1 MNKKIKKSFILAS
14 LLSLAAGMLCAPFIL
29 LLGTVFERAGIG
41 VVISAAVSVAIP
53 LIIVIG
59 AVILIAFWSASYI
72 AHTTKTEYT
81 RMSVPDVSGIENFP
95 ELTPFF
101 EMINAQQSEIRHQLA
116 RVAKEKNRLST
127 IINNMDEGLIIL
139 DNDLRVIM
147 LNDSAYSWLGTSIP
161 REECTGRPVSEICA
175 SDDICGCIE
184 RADSVNLTLDGRHL
198 QLHVNHVVS
207 SAEQVGRIGLMLDV
221 TERSQLD
228 RIKQEFTA
236 NVSHELKTPLTSI
249 SGYAEL
255 IESGMA
261 KNEDAAVFAG
271 RIRRESQRM
280 LALISDII
288 KLSKLDETPDGA
300 VLESVDLY
308 KVAAECRD
316 MLEMSAAQHEVTV
329 NVAGE
334 TSLVRGVSAELT
346 ELVYNLVDNGIRYNR
361 RGGSVNV
368 KVTSPSYGIGDPI
381 AILTVSD
388 TGIGIAKEHQSRI
401 FERFYRVDKSRS
413 KATGGTGLGLAI
425 VKHVA
430 ERHGAKINIDSREGE
445 GTTIR
450 VEFYLIGND
459 SNNDSNTDKENSN
472 V

>member
-1 MNKKIKKSFILAS
+1 MKKHLEKVLSCVVAIGTLIGFICMALLIAASFLKWGLIYVITIAIIS
-14 LLSLAAGMLCAPFIL
+14 I
-29 LLGTVFERAGIG
+29 VFEFCACLAVQLFVKRYVGKISKEYEHVARPG
-41 VVISAAVSVAIP
+41 VECAED
-53 LIIVIG
+53 
-59 AVILIAFWSASYI
+59 Y
-72 AHTTKTEYT
+72 
-81 RMSVPDVSGIENFP
+81 P

-101 EMINAQQSEIRHQLA
+101 EMMNAQQREIEHQLT

-147 LNDSAYSWLGTSIP
+147 LNDSAYSWLGTDIP
-161 REECTGRPVSEICA
+161 RSECTGKHVGEICSSA
-175 SDDICGCIE
+175 QICECIE
-184 RADSVNLTLDGRHL
+184 RADSSYLIIDGRHL

-221 TERSQLD
+221 TERSEID

-249 SGYAEL
+249 SGYAEI

-261 KNEDAAVFAG
+261 QGDDTAVFAG
-271 RIRRESQRM
+271 RIRKESQRM

-288 KLSKLDETPDGA
+288 KLSKLDEAPDGGN
-300 VLESVDLY
+300 LESVDIL
-308 KVAAECRD
+308 KVANECRD
-316 MLEMSAAQHEVTV
+316 MLEMSANKHEVKV
-329 NVAGE
+329 NVSGE
-334 TSLVRGVSAELT
+334 ASVVLGTPSELT
-346 ELVYNLVDNGIRYNR
+346 ELVYNLIDNGIRYNR
-361 RGGSVNV
+361 AGGEVNV
-368 KVTSPSYGIGDPI
+368 KVTAPAHTPDEPI
-381 AILTVSD
+381 VILTVTD
-388 TGIGIAKEHQSRI
+388 TGIGVAKEHQSRI

-430 ERHGAKINIDSREGE
+430 ERHNAKIDVDSREGE

-450 VEFYLIGND
+450 VTFYEMKD
-459 SNNDSNTDKENSN
+459 EE
-472 V
+472 

>member
-1 MNKKIKKSFILAS
+1 MKKYFKDTLFTVAS
-14 LLSLAAGMLCAPFIL
+14 ASW
-29 LLGTVFERAGIG
+29 
-41 VVISAAVSVAIP
+41 AIA
-53 LIIVIG
+53 LFFM
-59 AVILIAFWSASYI
+59 LIALMATSFELEGWLENVIYWLLFLTGFIVVQVVALISLKRVLQKIS
-72 AHTTKTEYT
+72 KEY
-81 RMSVPDVSGIENFP
+81 RYVAKPDVECAEDYP
-95 ELTPFF
+95 ELAPFF
-101 EMINAQQSEIRHQLA
+101 EMMNAQQREIEHQLT

-147 LNDSAYSWLGTSIP
+147 LNESAYSWFETDTPRSECAGKHVREICTSA
-161 REECTGRPVSEICA
+161 EICA
-175 SDDICGCIE
+175 CIE
-184 RADSVNLTLDGRHL
+184 RADSVNLTIDGRHL

-221 TERSQLD
+221 TERSEID

-249 SGYAEL
+249 SGYAEI

-261 KNEDAAVFAG
+261 QGEDTTVFAG

-288 KLSKLDETPDGA
+288 KLSKLDEAADGEN
-300 VLESVDLY
+300 LERVDIL
-308 KVAAECRD
+308 KLANECRD
-316 MLEMSAAQHEVTV
+316 MLEMSANKHEVKV
-329 NVAGE
+329 NVSGE
-334 TSLVRGVSAELT
+334 ESIVLGTPSELT
-346 ELVYNLVDNGIRYNR
+346 ELVYNLIDNGIRYNR
-361 RGGSVNV
+361 TGGEVNV
-368 KVTSPSYGIGDPI
+368 KVTAPAHAQGDPI
-381 AILTVSD
+381 VILTVSD
-388 TGIGIAKEHQSRI
+388 TGIGVAKEHQARI

-430 ERHGAKINIDSREGE
+430 ERHNAKIDVDSREGE

-450 VEFYLIGND
+450 VSFYEMRNED
-459 SNNDSNTDKENSN
+459 
-472 V
+472 